1 MNKLK
6 INWQQTATE
15 FVVIVVGVLAAL
27 AVDQWRDERND
38 SKTEAEYLSRLRVDV
53 EADIEQ
59 FYSFEQILETKARLL
74 QSLLDD
80 TINSEF
86 AHDPRSLMEAVQY
99 SSFIALPDSVSTTFD
114 ELQST
119 GRLALIQD
127 LAQRDALSKY
137 YSGFEHIAAILSKPD
152 SNYRRLVSETV
163 PGAITR
169 EWRLSKSISRPDEF
183 RQSLKLLQANP
194 DVQAALNSEIAY
206 ATTMQYYLAKSRNQ
220 AENLLDLLNQK

>member
-38 SKTEAEYLSRLRVDV
+38 RKTEAEYLSRLRIDV

-127 LAQRDALSKY
+127 LSQRDALSKY
-137 YSGFEHIAAILSKPD
+137 YSGFNHISAILSEPSGD
-152 SNYRRLVSETV
+152 YRRLLWGTV
-163 PGAITR
+163 PGAVSR
-169 EWRLSKSISRPDEF
+169 DWRLSDSISRVDEL
-183 RQSLKLLQANP
+183 RQSLKLMQENP
-194 DVQAALNSEIAY
+194 ELPAALNNEITY
-206 ATTMQYYLAKSRNQ
+206 ATTMQYYLAMYRDR
-220 AENLLDLLNQK
+220 AEILLDLLNQ

>member
-38 SKTEAEYLSRLRVDV
+38 SQIEAEYLGRLRIDV
-53 EADIEQ
+53 EADIEH

-99 SSFIALPDSVSTTFD
+99 SSYIALPDSVSTTFD

-127 LAQRDALSKY
+127 LSQRDALSKY
-137 YSGFEHIAAILSKPD
+137 YSGFNHISAILSEPSGD
-152 SNYRRLVSETV
+152 YRRLLWGTV
-163 PGAITR
+163 PGAISR
-169 EWRLSKSISRPDEF
+169 DWRLSDSVSRVDEL
-183 RQSLKLLQANP
+183 RQSLKLLQENP
-194 DVQAALNSEIAY
+194 ELPAALNNEITY
-206 ATTMQYYLAKSRNQ
+206 ATTMQYYLAIYRTQ
-220 AENLLDLLNQK
+220 AENLLQLLNQ

>member
-27 AVDQWRDERND
+27 AVDQWRSERD
-38 SKTEAEYLSRLRVDV
+38 DRKTEVEYITRLRIDV
-53 EADIEQ
+53 EADIEN
-59 FYSFEQILETKARLL
+59 FYRFERILEGKAQFL

-80 TINSEF
+80 TIDSVF
-86 AHDPRSLMEAVQY
+86 ADDTRGLMEAKVY
-99 SSFIALPDSVSTTFD
+99 SAYRALPDSVSTTFD

-137 YSGFEHIAAILSKPD
+137 YSGFEHISAVLSEPFG
-152 SNYRRLVSETV
+152 NYRRLMAETI
-163 PGAITR
+163 PAAITR
-169 EWRLSKSISRPDEF
+169 EWRLSNRISKPDEF
-183 RQSLKLLQANP
+183 RQSLKDLQANP
-194 DVQAALNSEIAY
+194 DARAALNSEIVY
-206 ATTMQYYLAKSRNQ
+206 ATAMQYWLSSYRNQ
-220 AENLLDLLNQK
+220 AEILRQLLTQE

>member
-1 MNKLK
+1 MNILK

-27 AVDQWRDERND
+27 AVDEWRSERND
-38 SKTEAEYLSRLRVDV
+38 RQIEADYLLRLQTDIQ
-53 EADIEQ
+53 ADIEV
-59 FYSFEQILETKARLL
+59 FYGFEQVLETKASFL

-80 TINSEF
+80 TIDSDF
-86 AHDPRSLMEAVQY
+86 LDDTHSLMKANDY
-99 SSFIALPDSVSTTFD
+99 SSYMALPDSVSTTFD

-137 YSGFEHIAAILSKPD
+137 YSGFTHISAILSKSD
-152 SNYRRLVSETV
+152 SNYRRLSSETV
-163 PGAITR
+163 PGAIAR

-183 RQSLKLLQANP
+183 RQSLKHLQANP
-194 DVQAALNSEIAY
+194 DAQAALNSEIAY
-206 ATTMQYYLAKSRNQ
+206 ASSMQYYLALYRNQ
-220 AENLLDLLNQK
+220 AEYLLDLLNQK

>member
-1 MNKLK
+1 MNTLK

-15 FVVIVVGVLAAL
+15 FVVIVVGVLAAF
-27 AVDQWRDERND
+27 AVDEWRSERND
-38 SKTEAEYLSRLRVDV
+38 RRIEAEYLLRLRT
-53 EADIEQ
+53 DIQANIET
-59 FYSFEQILETKARLL
+59 FYGFEQILETKASFL

-80 TINSEF
+80 TIDSDF
-86 AHDPRSLMEAVQY
+86 LDDTRSLMEAKVY
-99 SSFIALPDSVSTTFD
+99 SSFIALPDIVSTTFE

-137 YSGFEHIAAILSKPD
+137 YSGFKHISAILSKPD

-206 ATTMQYYLAKSRNQ
+206 ASSMQYYLALYRNR